1 MQDQHPKK
9 EEFTLS
15 SYMHSI
21 HTYARGMSVAC
32 VLTGRPR
39 SRFSVPHAI
48 LPRGKYSIG
57 TAFICSPATIITAVT
72 GVCVVALSKTYRYAP
87 LPIMHAIIIA

>member
-21 HTYARGMSVAC
+21 HMYARGMSVAC

-48 LPRGKYSIG
+48 LPRGKYSIA
-57 TAFICSPATIITAVT
+57 TTFIRSLARCL
-72 GVCVVALSKTYRYAP
+72 LSLEST
-87 LPIMHAIIIA
+87 LPPFKRRIDMLLCL